1 MARFYDCG
9 ELRRLYH
16 PQTPTMHSPKLRIS
30 VPDSFVVAGA
40 GLLQTV
46 ATDFENIEGL
56 NFQFQGGSIL
66 VSGIRP
72 VDLLPSLRAVARA
85 PRTVRRLSAA
95 NSAGS
100 GLAHSSKDRLSAWE
114 HSLALEATAQH
125 AVCQGCLGT
134 DVTQVMVMDGGSQ
147 CMVTW
152 CSR

>member
-9 ELRRLYH
+9 ELRRIYH
-16 PQTPTMHSPKLRIS
+16 PQTPTMHSPKLRTS

-40 GLLQTV
+40 GLSLQTVTV
-46 ATDFENIEGL
+46 ATDFEHIGGL

-72 VDLLPSLRAVARA
+72 VELLPSLRAVARA

-100 GLAHSSKDRLSAWE
+100 GLARSSKDRFSAWE
-114 HSLALEATAQH
+114 HSLALEATAQL
-125 AVCQGCLGT
+125 AVC
-134 DVTQVMVMDGGSQ
+134 
-147 CMVTW
+147 
-152 CSR
+152 